1 MLLTA
6 LRQGTKGV
14 QINEQYGGRNKE
26 QNESKQAVKGEKM
39 ERQAAAFKAV
49 PHKTNTIQNGAELL
63 QNWAGISVEMG
74 SPV

>member
-26 QNESKQAVKGEKM
+26 QNESKQAVKGEKK

-49 PHKTNTIQNGAELL
+49 PHKTNTI
-63 QNWAGISVEMG
+63 
-74 SPV
+74 